1 MIKSKEKL
9 EKLNENLEIIKNNF
23 LDQIKENNS
32 SVHVYTHIDADG
44 LSSGAIIGKSLFREN
59 IPFQITTLRQLE
71 REEIIKISKNVKE
84 NENYLIFSDFG
95 SGQYLELK
103 KKLMINKNFN
113 SFLILDHHLPQKV
126 SDKRDLDSIKDIY
139 KKTNQW
145 HVNPYFFGINGSQEI
160 SGAGLCYYFAKCL
173 NEKNIDLSPI
183 AIIGAIGDLQNQGP
197 NKSFLGLNLLILE
210 DAQRDELI
218 EVKNDLNFSS
228 IKPLNEAIAYSN
240 DIYLPGLTKDIN
252 RSLIFLR
259 TLGILIEN
267 SEGNIKSLS
276 DLNQEEKQKITS
288 AIIEYASI
296 KLDIDP
302 SKIVEKLIINRYL
315 LKKEVINSKLHDAS
329 EFSSLLNACGRT
341 NSASL
346 GIAIAMGD
354 RKRSYQKSQE
364 ILKNYK
370 KSLSKSLSW
379 IHDNQKIQQKEYI
392 QYFFGE
398 EIIPENIIGTVSS
411 MLIFENFKG
420 VDLSKPIFGLAKREN
435 EDIYKV
441 SGRAHEKIVN
451 KGINLSK
458 AIRDACELSGLDVLG
473 GGHPPAAGTKIPL
486 DKAELFLENCNI
498 AIKRQLQ
505 SE

>member
-23 LDQIKENNS
+23 LDHIKENNS

-228 IKPLNEAIAYSN
+228 IKPINEAIAYSN

-329 EFSSLLNACGRT
+329 EFSNLLNACGRT

-354 RKRSYQKSQE
+354 RKRSFQKSQE

-420 VDLSKPIFGLAKREN
+420 VDLSKPIFGLAKRED

-451 KGINLSK
+451 KGVNLSK

-498 AIKRQLQ
+498 AIQRQLQ

>member
-23 LDQIKENNS
+23 LDHIKENNS

>member
-1 MIKSKEKL
+1 MIKSREKL

-23 LDQIKENNS
+23 LDQIKEHNF
-32 SVHVYTHIDADG
+32 SVHIYTHIDADG
-44 LSSGAIIGKSLFREN
+44 LCSGAIIGKSLFREN

-71 REEIIKISKNVKE
+71 KEEIVKISKNVKE

-113 SFLILDHHLPQKV
+113 SFFILDHHLPQKV
-126 SDKRDLDSIKDIY
+126 SDKRDLDSIKGVY
-139 KKTNQW
+139 KKTNRW

-183 AIIGAIGDLQNQGP
+183 AIIGAIGDLQNQGL
-197 NKSFLGLNLLILE
+197 NKSFIGLNLLILE

-276 DLNQEEKQKITS
+276 DLNREEKQKITS

-315 LKKEVINSKLHDAS
+315 LKNEVINSKLHDAS
-329 EFSSLLNACGRT
+329 EFSNLLNACGRT

-370 KSLSKSLSW
+370 KSLFKSLSW

-411 MLIFENFKG
+411 MLIFENFKE
-420 VDLSKPIFGLAKREN
+420 VDLSKPIFGLAKRED

-498 AIKRQLQ
+498 AIQRQLQ
-505 SE
+505 TE